1 MPYIYNP
8 ALGMNQMM
16 GVNPAQPGWNH
27 GMGQMSQ
34 MGIQQMQQQ
43 MNMTGYDPQNYQ
55 NVKNDQQN
63 PNMYQY
69 KYQN

>member
-8 ALGMNQMM
+8 AVGMNQMM
-16 GVNPAQPGWNH
+16 GINPNQNAWNQ
-27 GMGQMSQ
+27 GMNPMAQ
-34 MGIQQMQQQ
+34 MGMSQQMQQ
-43 MNMTGYDPQNYQ
+43 MNMAGYDPQNYQ